1 MEENA
6 QAGDEV
12 DNAATDY
19 IAIKTPSTSRADFH
33 DKESKNMVKDSDPS
47 TRRSDLKLQ
56 IPPRPAGFSSSQSGK
71 GLLQSPRISNGS
83 TSTSGFLR
91 AVSFKNRT
99 IASNGERSSLLNSDS
114 KAVLESPTFSNLM
127 SKFAWKNSTSLPV
140 TPASNL
146 SPKIIGPSYSR
157 TLSERQKAHVS
168 TSQATVSRSLS
179 MPSRNRVIVR
189 STSFATRDAP
199 DSGGGMSHDCILLFL
214 FYKAFVGGKLDQIT
228 PEPVH
233 EDQEIPEEEAV
244 CRICLDTCEE
254 INILKMECLCKGA
267 LRLVHED
274 CAIKWFSMRGNRD
287 CEVCGKEVSNLPV
300 TLLRVPNA
308 TQRENRQPIQQNSFS
323 AWQDFVVLVLISTIC
338 YFFFLEQLLIQDMRN
353 QALIIAAPFAFTL
366 SLTASICAVIIA
378 IKEYIWTYAALEFA
392 LVALTL
398 HIFYS
403 LLKLAAVYAIL
414 ISSVLGIGSAMLINT
429 MYMCFFS
436 WRVQVAQNSNPV

>member
-1 MEENA
+1 MEKNP

-19 IAIKTPSTSRADFH
+19 IAIETPSTSRADFH

-199 DSGGGMSHDCILLFL
+199 DSGG
-214 FYKAFVGGKLDQIT
+214 DQIT

>member
-287 CEVCGKEVSNLPV
+287 CEVCGKKFPIY
-300 TLLRVPNA
+300 LLRCFECQMLLKERTDN
-308 TQRENRQPIQQNSFS
+308 QFNRILL
-323 AWQDFVVLVLISTIC
+323 DFVVLVLISTIC